1 MTEQQPGDGGWG
13 DPSGNPYAPGLPPG
27 FDPQT
32 GWGYGYPPQPQRPW
46 WRAPGQLIG
55 AATFSAV
62 FAWVAFLCAALNHS
76 VLTGL
81 DKAHPLEQFV
91 LGFFALMLLAIV
103 WLVGVTAFV
112 LACVGAA
119 ATVPLAVVWFR
130 DPDRTIGAGLA
141 MLHAVVAWG
150 FLGSALFWVL

>member
-1 MTEQQPGDGGWG
+1 MTEQPGDGGWG
-13 DPSGNPYAPGLPPG
+13 DPSGNPYAPGTLAG
-27 FDPQT
+27 FDPRT
-32 GWGYGYPPQPQRPW
+32 GWGDGNSPQPQRPW
-46 WRAPGQLIG
+46 WKAPGQLIG

-62 FAWVAFLCAALNHS
+62 FAWVAFLCAALNQS

-81 DKAHPLEQFV
+81 DKANPLEQFV
-91 LGFFALMLLAIV
+91 LGFFALILLGIV
-103 WLVGVTAFV
+103 WLVGMTALV
-112 LACVGAA
+112 LAGMGLV

-150 FLGSALFWVL
+150 FVGSAVSWIL